1 MPRLRFAASVR
12 LFSALIF
19 IGALAWAQAAEL
31 GEPVVRS
38 HLGQPLVADIELTA
52 LADPGTP
59 VVVRVSSADVYKE
72 ASIAMHPV
80 LASMNMSVMRREG
93 RQFLHLTSVKP
104 VDSENVHLFLD
115 LTDGSRRNV
124 RAVTLWL
131 TPDPA
136 PAPAPRPPAAL
147 PAPVAE
153 PVRAIDPVAAPMP
166 APPRKAP
173 TVVSAAVSAP
183 AADPAPRAARARAA
197 RVITVPGSG
206 TCPQPQFSE
215 EQIKTCAAIDYKNG
229 LLSAQIVELEDKV
242 KQLQVAME
250 GKLGGPT
257 IVGGNAQHAQ
267 HAPPPAPAK
276 PAPKSAPK
284 PGSGT
289 GLPWLLVIGIVLVMA
304 VAAGAAWFVLSRG
317 KGKTV
322 ETAAAD
328 SVAWYSRLAA
338 PFRRKAKVVA
348 VVGEEPKDA

>member
-1 MPRLRFAASVR
+1 MPRPRFAAAVR

-19 IGALAWAQAAEL
+19 IGAVAGAQAAEL
-31 GEPVVRS
+31 GEPIVRS

-80 LASMNMSVMRREG
+80 LANMNMSVMRREG
-93 RQFLHLTSVKP
+93 RQFLHLTSVRP

-115 LTDGSRRNV
+115 LSDGSRRNV

-136 PAPAPRPPAAL
+136 PAPRPSAAL

-153 PVRAIDPVAAPMP
+153 PVHAIDPVAAPISAPRPRRKVPAAAAAP
-166 APPRKAP
+166 AP
-173 TVVSAAVSAP
+173 AP
-183 AADPAPRAARARAA
+183 APAPRVERPRPA
-197 RVITVPGSG
+197 RVMTVPASG
-206 TCPQPQFSE
+206 ATCPQPQFSE

-229 LLSAQIVELEDKV
+229 LLSAQIVELENKV

-250 GKLGGPT
+250 GKLGGPAIST
-257 IVGGNAQHAQ
+257 RKAEP
-267 HAPPPAPAK
+267 APPPPAK
-276 PAPKSAPK
+276 PRATAAAAKGA
-284 PGSGT
+284 GF
-289 GLPWLLVIGIVLVMA
+289 PWLLVLGMVLVLA
-304 VAAGAAWFVLSRG
+304 VAAGAAWFVFSRG

-328 SVAWYSRLAA
+328 SVAWYSRLASR
-338 PFRRKAKVVA
+338 FRRKAKVVA
-348 VVGEEPKDA
+348 VVVETPKDA